1 MGGNG
6 GRFGVGGGVSWEVVP
21 LHRVAERLVQAQV
34 HLADGAGTKPARLA
48 VRATGPGQPVVELL
62 EVEGS
67 ERAEGEGAEVG
78 AQVMLEQ
85 LAVAADGSQPD
96 CFVGLEVGEPV
107 VQ

>member
-1 MGGNG
+1 M
-6 GRFGVGGGVSWEVVP
+6 
-21 LHRVAERLVQAQV
+21 QAQV

-48 VRATGPGQPVVELL
+48 VRATVPGQMVVQALHL
-62 EVEGS
+62 QGGK
-67 ERAEGEGAEVG
+67 RAEGEGAEVG